1 LWYGDSLGEI
11 CHGRKRIDPFGG
23 AKGRSELALSEAE
36 GVNPEQA
43 TKFMLANQRVDFSY
57 LRSYNSYMEG
67 NPMETV
73 GIKELKNKLTYYLK
87 LTKEGSKIIVTDR
100 GSPVAI
106 IQSIDRMRN
115 KTGIEE
121 RLASLAKRGMLRLPL
136 KKGKLPPFKS
146 VKAAGKPAS
155 EIIIEERR

>member
-1 LWYGDSLGEI
+1 
-11 CHGRKRIDPFGG
+11 
-23 AKGRSELALSEAE
+23 
-36 GVNPEQA
+36 
-43 TKFMLANQRVDFSY
+43 
-57 LRSYNSYMEG
+57 MEG
-67 NPMETV
+67 NPTETV

-87 LTKEGSKIIVTDR
+87 LTKGGSKIIVTDR
-100 GSPVAI
+100 GAPVAI
-106 IQSIDRMRN
+106 IQRINRIRN

-146 VKAAGKPAS
+146 VKAPGKPAS